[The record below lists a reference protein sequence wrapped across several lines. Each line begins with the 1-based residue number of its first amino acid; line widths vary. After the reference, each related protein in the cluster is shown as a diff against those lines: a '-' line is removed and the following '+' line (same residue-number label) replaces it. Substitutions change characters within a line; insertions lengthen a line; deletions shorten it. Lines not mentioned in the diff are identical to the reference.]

1 MTLLVVA
8 FGGAFGAVARY
19 LLGGWVQAAAGP
31 WLPWGTLAVN
41 VSGSLAI
48 GFMAIWLQSLVSAAG
63 ARELVVV
70 GFLGS
75 FTTFSSISL
84 EAIELIRLGA
94 WGRAAGYTLGSLAT
108 GVLAA
113 ALGVALATAIF
124 QRAA

>member
-1 MTLLVVA
+1 MTLFAVA
-8 FGGAFGAVARY
+8 LGGAFGALARY
-19 LLGGWVQAAAGP
+19 LLGGWVQATAGP

-48 GFMAIWLQSLVSAAG
+48 GFVAIWLQSLVTAVG
-63 ARELVVV
+63 ARELIVV

-84 EAIELIRLGA
+84 ETVGLIRLGA
-94 WGRAAGYTLGSLAT
+94 WGRAAGYTLGSMAM

-113 ALGVALATAIF
+113 ALGVALAHAIF
-124 QRAA
+124 QRGA